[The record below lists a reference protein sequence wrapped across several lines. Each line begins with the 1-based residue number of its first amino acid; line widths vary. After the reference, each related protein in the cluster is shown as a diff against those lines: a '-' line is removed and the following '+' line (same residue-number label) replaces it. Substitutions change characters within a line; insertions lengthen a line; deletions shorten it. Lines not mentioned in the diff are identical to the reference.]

1 MRVIYGRV
9 IKYARPGNNK
19 KVDNVCSENGNVIIM
34 PGSFRFLIAGLLV
47 VLALVMTA
55 CVSQVPPASPVSP
68 TPALTTVKVAYLPVV
83 SNGPLFLAKE
93 EGYFEQQGIN
103 VEFEKFQSAAAAL
116 PALLNSD
123 IAVSGGGVSPSM
135 VNAISKGVHVR
146 IVADKGRNSPDA
158 CNASGLVVRRELFEN
173 GTITRPADLKGKKI
187 MAANDAAYRVSRI
200 LQMGNL
206 SKNDIESVNMDFAS
220 GVVALRNG
228 AIDGADLTE
237 PYLSQVLDDKT
248 AVMFIPTSVCTPDY
262 ATPLFYGPAILDKD
276 PELGR
281 RFMVAYLQGVRQYN
295 LGKTERNMEILSNY
309 THLDRDLLQ
318 RSCWLPIDSSGDL
331 PRKPVRDYIDWMY
344 ENNQTTQNLDDDQV
358 FDMSY
363 VTYANAVLQN
373 MSGNR

>member
-1 MRVIYGRV
+1 MTI
-9 IKYARPGNNK
+9 N
-19 KVDNVCSENGNVIIM
+19 
-34 PGSFRFLIAGLLV
+34 FRTLIPGLLLL
-47 VLALVMTA
+47 LALVVTA
-55 CVSQVPPASPVSP
+55 CVSPAPSASPAIP

-116 PALLNSD
+116 PALLNGD
-123 IAVSGGGVSPSM
+123 IAVSGGGVSPSL

-173 GTITRPADLKGKKI
+173 GTITKPADLKGKKI

-206 SKNDIESVNMDFAS
+206 SKNDIESLNMDFAS

-248 AVMFIPTSVCTPDY
+248 AVMFIPTSLCTPDY

-295 LGKTERNMEILSNY
+295 LGKTERNMVILSNY

-331 PRKPVRDYIDWMY
+331 PTKPVRDYLDWMY
-344 ENNQTTQNLDDDQV
+344 ENNLTMQNLNDDQV

-363 VTYANAVLQN
+363 VTYANGVLRSTTS
-373 MSGNR
+373 SG

>member
-1 MRVIYGRV
+1 M
-9 IKYARPGNNK
+9 
-19 KVDNVCSENGNVIIM
+19 SIM
-34 PGSFRFLIAGLLV
+34 TGKSRILILGFLVLFAL
-47 VLALVMTA
+47 VLAA
-55 CVSQVPPASPVSP
+55 CVSPAPSASPVSP

-83 SNGPLFLAKE
+83 SNGPLFMAKE
-93 EGYFEQQGIN
+93 EGYFAQQGIA

-116 PALLNSD
+116 PALLNGD
-123 IAVSGGGVSPSM
+123 IAVSGGGVSPSL

-158 CNASGLVVRRELFEN
+158 CNASGLVIRRELAEN
-173 GTITRPADLKGKKI
+173 GTITKPADLKGKKI

-200 LQMGNL
+200 LRMGNL
-206 SKNDIESVNMDFAS
+206 SKNDIESVTMDFAS
-220 GVVALRNG
+220 GAVALRNG

-295 LGKTERNMEILSNY
+295 LGKTERNMEILSEY

-318 RSCWLPIDSSGDL
+318 RSCWLPIDPSGDL
-331 PRKPVRDYIDWMY
+331 PKKPVRDYMDWMY
-344 ENNQTTQNLDDDQV
+344 DNNQTTQILDDDRV

-363 VTYANAVLQN
+363 VTYANSVLQN